1 MSNTILEARNINK
14 EFNDPVKVPVLTDIN
29 FSIAKGEF
37 VALTGKSGCGKST
50 LMYILS
56 TMDTDY
62 EGELLID
69 DISMVNKKDAEL
81 AKVRNEKIGF
91 VFQFHYLLD
100 EFTVLKNVMLPGL
113 KLSQFLE
120 KEVESRAMEKLK
132 ILGIDKLASKKANQ
146 LSGGEKQRVAI
157 ARALIN
163 DPDIIMGDEPT
174 GNLDKKNSDIVYD
187 LFKKLAEEFK
197 QTLLIVTH
205 DQSFAARTHRIITME
220 DGKIISEGKN

>member
-1 MSNTILEARNINK
+1 MTDTILEARKINK
-14 EFNDPVKVPVLTDIN
+14 EFNDPVKVKVLTDIN

-50 LMYILS
+50 LLYILS

-69 DISMVNKKDAEL
+69 DISMVKKKEAEL

-100 EFTVLKNVMLPGL
+100 EFTVIKNVMLPGL
-113 KLSQFLE
+113 KLGKFSE
-120 KEVESRAMEKLK
+120 DEVEARAMEKLK
-132 ILGIDKLASKKANQ
+132 ILDIDKLAVKKANQ

-174 GNLDKKNSDIVYD
+174 GNLDKKNSDIVFD

-205 DQSFAARTHRIITME
+205 DQSFADRTHRIINIE
-220 DGKIISEGKN
+220 DGKIIN

>member
-1 MSNTILEARNINK
+1 MSETILEAKNINK
-14 EFNDPVKVPVLTDIN
+14 EFNDPVKVKVLTNIN

-50 LMYILS
+50 LLYILS

-69 DISMVNKKDAEL
+69 DVSMVNKTEAEL

-100 EFTVLKNVMLPGL
+100 EFTVLKNVMLAGL
-113 KLSQFLE
+113 KLGKFTE
-120 KEVESRAMEKLK
+120 KEVEARAMEKLK
-132 ILGIDKLASKKANQ
+132 ILDIDKLALKKANQ

-174 GNLDKKNSDIVYD
+174 GNLDKKNSDIVFD
-187 LFKKLAEEFK
+187 LFKRLAEELK
-197 QTLLIVTH
+197 LTLLIVTH
-205 DQSFAARTHRIITME
+205 DQSFADRTHRIITIE
-220 DGKIISEGKN
+220 DGKIIA